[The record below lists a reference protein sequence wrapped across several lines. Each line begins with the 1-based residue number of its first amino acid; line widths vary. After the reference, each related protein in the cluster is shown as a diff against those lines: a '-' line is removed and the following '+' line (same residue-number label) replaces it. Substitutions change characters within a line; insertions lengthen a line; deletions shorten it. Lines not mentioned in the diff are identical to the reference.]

1 MKEVEGKIR
10 KRKEGVDR
18 EKGNKRKRKTGK
30 VKWRKRICK
39 EEGKGKN
46 KGREREIKKGKTSKR
61 KKKGQ
66 E

>member
-1 MKEVEGKIR
+1 M
-10 KRKEGVDR
+10 R
-18 EKGNKRKRKTGK
+18 EKLEREKRELIERGNKRKRKTGK